1 VLDTATSSTLGRV
14 AQVRVGVAAVV
25 EDGGRWLVLRRRGSH
40 GAGTWGLPGG
50 HQEVGESPEQ
60 TAVRETAEETGLTV
74 VATARLGFT
83 DDPMP
88 EEDRHYVT
96 LFVACSPVAGHARV
110 VEPDKADEL
119 AWRTPVELR
128 EHPEELFAPLRRF
141 LLEFPEHAPAD
152 GGAWDDRGVEDDGI
166 ERRVRKLAVEHAETR
181 WLALRLDDDVKE
193 IRSDLRA
200 VRHVQGEHT
209 RRFDRVDA
217 EIDTMKGVLSEHT
230 ARFESVDG
238 QLRSL
243 TQLIGQVLDRLPE
256 DPGPGT

>member
-1 VLDTATSSTLGRV
+1 M
-14 AQVRVGVAAVV
+14 RVGVAAVV
-25 EDGGRWLVLRRRGSH
+25 EDGERWLVLRRHGSH

-50 HQEVGESPEQ
+50 HQEVGESPEE

-74 VATARLGFT
+74 IATARLGFT

-88 EEDRHYVT
+88 EGHYVT
-96 LFVACSPVAGHARV
+96 LFVACSAVAGQARV
-110 VEPDKADEL
+110 VEPTRASEL
-119 AWRTPVELR
+119 AWRTPNELR
-128 EHPEELFAPLRRF
+128 EHPEQLFAPLRRF
-141 LLEFPEHAPAD
+141 LLELPEPARAD
-152 GGAWDDRGVEDDGI
+152 GGAWDDRGVDDDGI

-200 VRHVQGEHT
+200 VRDVQVEHT
-209 RRFDRVDA
+209 TRFDRVDA

-243 TQLIGQVLDRLPE
+243 TQLVGQVLDRLPE
-256 DPGPGT
+256 DPASQD

>member
-1 VLDTATSSTLGRV
+1 M
-14 AQVRVGVAAVV
+14 GVAAVV

-74 VATARLGFT
+74 VATARLGST

-88 EEDRHYVT
+88 EDDRHYVT
-96 LFVACSPVAGHARV
+96 LFVACSPVAGQARV
-110 VEPDKADEL
+110 AEPDKASEL
-119 AWRTPVELR
+119 AWRTPAELR
-128 EHPEELFAPLRRF
+128 EHPEQLFAPLRRF
-141 LLEFPEHAPAD
+141 LLEFREPGPVQ
-152 GGAWDDRGVEDDGI
+152 GGAWDDRGVDDDGI

-200 VRHVQGEHT
+200 VRDVQ
-209 RRFDRVDA
+209 
-217 EIDTMKGVLSEHT
+217 SEHT
-230 ARFESVDG
+230 TQLDSLAQVQSEHSARFDSVDG

-243 TQLIGQVLDRLPE
+243 TQLVGQVLDRLPE
-256 DPGPGT
+256 DPGPGP